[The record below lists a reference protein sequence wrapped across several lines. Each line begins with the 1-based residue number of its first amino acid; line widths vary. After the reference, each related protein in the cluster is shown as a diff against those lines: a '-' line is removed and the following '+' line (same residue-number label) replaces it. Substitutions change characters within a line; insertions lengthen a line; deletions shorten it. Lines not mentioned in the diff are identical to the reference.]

1 MNSSGLSFVPA
12 YKIYKS
18 QALHVHNDMGDV
30 LILTSHVV
38 YFLWILMDV
47 KLMAPVA
54 KWTTLLVLVVPWSY
68 YPFNWPYMGIT
79 GFITAINGLT
89 RLLTKLVGAHFCG
102 IFQH

>member
-1 MNSSGLSFVPA
+1 
-12 YKIYKS
+12 
-18 QALHVHNDMGDV
+18 
-30 LILTSHVV
+30 
-38 YFLWILMDV
+38 MDV

-54 KWTTLLVLVVPWSY
+54 KWTSILVLVVPWSY